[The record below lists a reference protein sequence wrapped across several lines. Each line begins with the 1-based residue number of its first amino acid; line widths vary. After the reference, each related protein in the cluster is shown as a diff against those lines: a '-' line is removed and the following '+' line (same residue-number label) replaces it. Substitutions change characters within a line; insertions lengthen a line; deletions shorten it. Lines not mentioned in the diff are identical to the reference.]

1 MINKNLFLV
10 KSFADQGIVSVSN
23 FLIIIFSANVLIP
36 QQHGLLSLIIASLIA
51 IQSITIPLI
60 SWGSFL
66 YLKQENNPIIYQ
78 KILAALSLIIAFI
91 FSIIFTC
98 LAIYLD
104 FFINIE
110 VLIIAS
116 MFIFFQLLTDHVR
129 LEFYTFKIGGMPI
142 WNSSL
147 VYISRLVGLYFV
159 SDLHELLLV
168 LLLSNVFSFPKF
180 LNLFSFN
187 IFKNSDFINRALKH
201 IALSKNMTL
210 SSILNWSW
218 NYLPIFYIGIYHD
231 VALSGVLLSLKSLAN
246 IHYPL
251 SNLLD
256 TFVPSLLYN
265 RQVKDKDRFL
275 SKVLYIS
282 LGIWSFVFIVLFFYS
297 TQVLAFIFG
306 DLYQQF
312 NYILIILWLSSGVVL
327 FAKNKIILARWNGR
341 LSIETI
347 ASSSSL
353 VVVVIIGLP
362 LVKYFALQGTVLL
375 YLIATI
381 VYLLAILLKKNN
393 IRK

>member
-1 MINKNLFLV
+1 MINKNLFLA
-10 KSFADQGIVSVSN
+10 KSFVDQGIVSVSN

-78 KILAALSLIIAFI
+78 KILAALSLIIAVI
-91 FSIIFTC
+91 FSIIFIC
-98 LAIYLD
+98 VAIYSD

-187 IFKNSDFINRALKH
+187 IFKHSDFINRTLKH

-265 RQVKDKDRFL
+265 RQVIDKDRFL
-275 SKVLYIS
+275 SKILYVS
-282 LGIWSFVFIVLFFYS
+282 LGIWSFVFVVLFFYS
-297 TQVLAFIFG
+297 TQILAFIFG

-341 LSIETI
+341 LSLETI

-362 LVKYFALQGTVLL
+362 LVKYFALQGAVLL
-375 YLIATI
+375 YLIETI
-381 VYLLAILLKKNN
+381 VYLLAILLKK
-393 IRK
+393 

>member
-1 MINKNLFLV
+1 MINKNLFLA
-10 KSFADQGIVSVSN
+10 KSFVDQGIVSVSN

-78 KILAALSLIIAFI
+78 KILAALSLIIAVI
-91 FSIIFTC
+91 FSIIFIC
-98 LAIYLD
+98 VAIYSD

-187 IFKNSDFINRALKH
+187 IFKHSDFINRTLKH

-265 RQVKDKDRFL
+265 RQVIDKDRFL
-275 SKVLYIS
+275 SKILYVS
-282 LGIWSFVFIVLFFYS
+282 LGIWSFVFVVLFFYS
-297 TQVLAFIFG
+297 TQILAFIFG

-327 FAKNKIILARWNGR
+327 FAKNKIILVRWNGR
-341 LSIETI
+341 LSLETI

-362 LVKYFALQGTVLL
+362 LVKYFALQGAVLL

-381 VYLLAILLKKNN
+381 VYLLAILLKK
-393 IRK
+393 

>member
-1 MINKNLFLV
+1 MINKNLFLA
-10 KSFADQGIVSVSN
+10 KSFVDQGIVSVSN

-78 KILAALSLIIAFI
+78 KILAALSLIIAVI
-91 FSIIFTC
+91 FSIIFIC
-98 LAIYLD
+98 VAIYLD

-210 SSILNWSW
+210 SSLLNWSW
-218 NYLPIFYIGIYHD
+218 NYLPIFYIGMYHD
-231 VALSGVLLSLKSLAN
+231 VALSGILLSLKSLAN

-265 RQVKDKDRFL
+265 RQVVDIDRFL
-275 SKVLYIS
+275 SKVLYAS
-282 LGIWSFVFIVLFFYS
+282 LGIWCFVFVVLFFYS
-297 TQVLAFIFG
+297 TQILAFIFG

-327 FAKNKIILARWNGR
+327 FAKNKIILARWDGK
-341 LSIETI
+341 LSLETI
-347 ASSSSL
+347 ASGSSL

-362 LVKYFALQGTVLL
+362 LVKYFALQGAVLL

-381 VYLLAILLKKNN
+381 VYLIAILLKNHK

>member
-1 MINKNLFLV
+1 MITKNLFLA
-10 KSFADQGIVSVSN
+10 KSFADQCIVSVSN

-36 QQHGLLSLIIASLIA
+36 QQHGLLSLIIVSLIA

-78 KILAALSLIIAFI
+78 KILAALSLIIAVI

-98 LAIYLD
+98 VAIYSD
-104 FFINIE
+104 FFINIEVE

-142 WNSSL
+142 WNTSL

-159 SDLHELLLV
+159 SDLQELLLV

-187 IFKNSDFINRALKH
+187 IFKNNDFINRALKH

-231 VALSGVLLSLKSLAN
+231 VALSGILLSLKSLAN

-265 RQVKDKDRFL
+265 RQVIDKDRFL
-275 SKVLYIS
+275 SKVLYTS
-282 LGIWSFVFIVLFFYS
+282 LGIWGSVFVVLFFYS
-297 TQVLAFIFG
+297 TQILVFIFG

-312 NYILIILWLSSGVVL
+312 NYILIILWLSSGVIL

-341 LSIETI
+341 LSLETI

-381 VYLLAILLKKNN
+381 VYLLAILLKIKS
-393 IRK
+393 